1 MTWLI
6 SKIVGNPVVLIVL
19 LVGAFAVGVTSGG
32 SAAWWIQGLRVTA
45 AQQETKKVRQ
55 DFTKLQQETKEEGLK
70 AKARELAK
78 ETEHQANLEKV
89 RNDHERNIQA
99 VRDSAVAKYLAS
111 RRVRN
116 HAAGSGGGPVRADG
130 QGLRVDDGTQPQCVP
145 DKELIENAAEDAEK
159 LSAWQDWCHLNNCPV
174 QP

>member
-70 AKARELAK
+70 AAIAW
-78 ETEHQANLEKV
+78 
-89 RNDHERNIQA
+89 RN
-99 VRDSAVAKYLAS
+99 S
-111 RRVRN
+111 R
-116 HAAGSGGGPVRADG
+116 
-130 QGLRVDDGTQPQCVP
+130 
-145 DKELIENAAEDAEK
+145 
-159 LSAWQDWCHLNNCPV
+159 
-174 QP
+174 